1 MHKLKGACLSLFS
14 AFSKRFLEV
23 RPQPATRAVSLRAL
37 FPGKHTAV
45 TRSVVKRLHIPW
57 LYKAHGTQT
66 VGAGLVIILFALFFV
81 ALLSQ

>member
-1 MHKLKGACLSLFS
+1 
-14 AFSKRFLEV
+14 LEV

-57 LYKAHGTQT
+57 
-66 VGAGLVIILFALFFV
+66 F
-81 ALLSQ
+81 